1 MFLYYIVRTLQTHIR
16 KYMGTTDKR
25 YPNIIGLSGDYIF
38 SKSSNTTVYFVFM
51 STLFSTYG
59 YNPDLYYLLF

>member
-16 KYMGTTDKR
+16 KYMGTKNKR
-25 YPNIIGLSGDYIF
+25 YPNIIGLSRDSIF
-38 SKSSNTTVYFVFM
+38 SQSSNTSVYFVIM
-51 STLFSTYG
+51 STLFSSYG